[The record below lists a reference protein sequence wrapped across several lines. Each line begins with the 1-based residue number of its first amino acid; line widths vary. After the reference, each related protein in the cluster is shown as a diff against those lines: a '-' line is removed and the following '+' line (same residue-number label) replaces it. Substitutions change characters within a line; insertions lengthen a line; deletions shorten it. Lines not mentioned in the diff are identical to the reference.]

1 MKRRSFFAAI
11 LAALLLCAGC
21 AAKPVTAHSYALDTF
36 ITVNLLSGGDEQIAQ
51 DALALVDDCEALLSA
66 HREDSEISRLNRAP
80 AGEVVPLSPL
90 VRRVL
95 AEALAIAE
103 NTGGALDVTLLAASA
118 LWDYKSEDPQVPSE
132 EALAEADIVYP

>member
-1 MKRRSFFAAI
+1 MKRRSFLAAI

-21 AAKPVTAHSYALDTF
+21 AAKPVTAQSFALDTF
-36 ITVNLLSGGDEQIAQ
+36 ITVNLLSGGDEQTAQ

-90 VRRVL
+90 VL
-95 AEALAIAE
+95 SLIH
-103 NTGGALDVTLLAASA
+103 
-118 LWDYKSEDPQVPSE
+118 
-132 EALAEADIVYP
+132 I